1 MTSKEKHDSERN
13 AQLGQLKTWPF
24 PMRGTTGRE
33 AQQEE
38 AAVPANK
45 AAEPLAWPGQVT
57 HAGET
62 ERTGLRWG
70 SGASPG
76 MAL

>member
-13 AQLGQLKTWPF
+13 AQLGQVKTWPF

-38 AAVPANK
+38 AAVPVNK
-45 AAEPLAWPGQVT
+45 TGEPLAWLGQVT
-57 HAGET
+57 HVGET
-62 ERTGLRWG
+62 ERTGLKWG
-70 SGASPG
+70 SRASLG
-76 MAL
+76 MAV